1 MVGQLDWL
9 VGSFLV
15 AELSDDDVCVLRR
28 ETMCGTLDYLPPEM
42 IEGELH
48 DERVDLWTLGILT
61 FEFLTGSPPFEAEGS
76 KETYR

>member
-1 MVGQLDWL
+1 
-9 VGSFLV
+9 
-15 AELSDDDVCVLRR
+15 
-28 ETMCGTLDYLPPEM
+28 MCGTLDYLPPEM

>member
-1 MVGQLDWL
+1 MVAQLNWL

-15 AELSDDDVCVLRR
+15 DEFEYDVYFFRR

>member
-1 MVGQLDWL
+1 MVAQLNWL
-9 VGSFLV
+9 VVSFLV
-15 AELSDDDVCVLRR
+15 DEFEYDVYFFRR